1 VFALIAEH
9 ELICS
14 SLISAWLVPK
24 DISKLQTHE
33 IEAYI
38 SEPYKRSGDLLTG
51 YRVAL
56 DPKKWEEE
64 HKESFVHTVD
74 DEPEIDE
81 LDSEEEGSEGKKQA
95 KSKKRKRDSDAGT
108 IPKSK
113 AKPKA
118 KKSSDEPTGKKKA
131 PNSKTKKGAIR
142 SKAMIESE
150 DEDAGPSKKSSPP
163 PTKKAKRDINE
174 EDVDGTSCSHAVFRH
189 LVMAFRGQLN
199 CSRIPKPSKC
209 ETGDTNSRN
218 RSSATNLYPKRR

>member
-1 VFALIAEH
+1 VIFSRTI
-9 ELICS
+9 
-14 SLISAWLVPK
+14 
-24 DISKLQTHE
+24 T
-33 IEAYI
+33 
-38 SEPYKRSGDLLTG
+38 LL
-51 YRVAL
+51 L
-56 DPKKWEEE
+56 EE
-64 HKESFVHTVD
+64 HKESFIHTVD

-108 IPKSK
+108 APKSK

-150 DEDAGPSKKSSPP
+150 DDDAGPSKKSSPP
-163 PTKKAKRDINE
+163 PAKKAKRDLND
-174 EDVDGTSCSHAVFRH
+174 EDLEGNSYPHDEFRYLLMIFH
-189 LVMAFRGQLN
+189 GQLN
-199 CSRIPKPSKC
+199 WPRIPKRPKC

-218 RSSATNLYPKRR
+218 RF

>member
-1 VFALIAEH
+1 M
-9 ELICS
+9 
-14 SLISAWLVPK
+14 PK

-81 LDSEEEGSEGKKQA
+81 LDSEEEGSDGKKQA
-95 KSKKRKRDSDAGT
+95 KSKKRKRDADAGAA
-108 IPKSK
+108 PKSK

-118 KKSSDEPTGKKKA
+118 KKNSDEPSGKKKG
-131 PNSKTKKGAIR
+131 PNSKTKKAIR

-163 PTKKAKRDINE
+163 PAKKAKRDLNDE
-174 EDVDGTSCSHAVFRH
+174 ELEGNFHPNDHF
-189 LVMAFRGQLN
+189 
-199 CSRIPKPSKC
+199 
-209 ETGDTNSRN
+209 
-218 RSSATNLYPKRR
+218 